1 MKPATKI
8 IEKLRR
14 PPAAHNWVRNIRPR
28 RDDTAFALYNFA
40 INPPRTSLMAIL
52 SICAQIVIDGITFD
66 QALKCAEAIRNP
78 ASRER
83 AKWIIRAFQPF
94 VEKHGWCGIQ
104 VFRDMVEYY
113 QVSGLVRV
121 PVKPTFV
128 LNVDGKLVPYFVI
141 CWAQMNLTIYQR
153 RILSTLIEGAILSL
167 EDFAGSD
174 AVIVCTPLA
183 PYSKKER
190 QVMHWKVSD
199 FPSLDDDEKQRLF
212 DRYAGAMDD
221 AEKMLIE
228 SLG

>member
-1 MKPATKI
+1 MKSAAKI

-14 PPAAHNWVRNIRPR
+14 PPAAHNWARNIRPR

-52 SICAQIVIDGITFD
+52 LICGQIVIDGITLD
-66 QALKCAEAIRNP
+66 QALKCADAIRNP

-83 AKWIIRAFQPF
+83 AKWIIKAFQPF
-94 VEKHGWCGIQ
+94 VQKRRWRGIQ
-104 VFRDMVEYY
+104 VFRDMTEYY
-113 QVSGLVRV
+113 QVSGGVRV

-128 LNVDGKLVPYFVI
+128 LNIDGQLVPYFLI

-190 QVMHWKVSD
+190 QVLHWKVSD
-199 FPSLDDDEKQRLF
+199 FPSLDDDEKRRLF
-212 DRYAGAMDD
+212 DRYAAALDD
-221 AEKMLIE
+221 AEKMIIE